1 MKKNFRE
8 LLAKIDPERLA
19 RAKEKARGEING
31 VARVDHASPNSPGCS
46 GSPGTNNAGGPV
58 STNQSE
64 R

>member
-8 LLAKIDPERLA
+8 L
-19 RAKEKARGEING
+19 RAKMDPKRFSRSQEKARRMITE
-31 VARVDHASPNSPGCS
+31 VARDDQASPNSPGCS

-58 STNQSE
+58 STNQSD